1 MELTL
6 DIFLYEFQ
14 NLGAT
19 CVHRSPKMHPLT
31 GARQFY
37 LYGQKHGSPLGI
49 YLETAP
55 ENLYI
60 AELSALWNARTYMT
74 DEMTVLATADIP
86 LSEEDLACIPG
97 TLMLVDPQYETPYL
111 LNRAFQVFESFSKW
125 DKDTHIATL
134 EGKSMQELLD
144 MSEELIA
151 CPVLIFDSSFDV
163 LACSGMENCR
173 YKNFI
178 ETIQQGYTDSKTMH
192 LVKNQAVFSKLDH
205 TALLSAPAAT
215 ESDKHMVYIRFS
227 SGQNTLGYAS
237 IYTET
242 TIPSQGYLDILT
254 IFAQNMNLCFKRDFE
269 QIHYGKMMY
278 ETFLLNLL
286 HADSI
291 SEKQLED
298 QLANM
303 EDLERYGTFVLGV
316 FQFTPKTSVPKSFIA
331 RMLTREFSDVHVFL
345 NDSHIC
351 LLRSYQDLRLPALTE
366 QEYQNMQ
373 HLLINYQYT
382 FGMSNIFSDLMELR
396 FAYRQACFALSMS
409 SRSDNTIYLY
419 SDFLYEDLF
428 STLGK
433 EMPLSMLKCKEYIC
447 LQNYDTQHKTNYCT
461 ILLTYL
467 EQDCNATHAANTLYL
482 HRNTIRKAVAF
493 AEEQLNI
500 HLSDSKVK
508 QSLLLSKKL
517 DDYLAATK

>member
-14 NLGAT
+14 SLGAT
-19 CVHRSPKMHPLT
+19 CVHRSQKMHPLT

-37 LYGQKHGSPLGI
+37 LYGQKQSSPLGM

-86 LSEEDLACIPG
+86 LSEEDLARIPG
-97 TLMLVDPQYETPYL
+97 TLMLVDAQYETPYL

-134 EGKSMQELLD
+134 EGKSMQELLT
-144 MSEELIA
+144 MSEDLIA
-151 CPVLIFDSSFDV
+151 RPILIFDSSFDV
-163 LACSGMENCR
+163 LACAGMENCR
-173 YKNFI
+173 YKNFT
-178 ETIQQGYTDSKTMH
+178 ETIRQGYTDSKTMR
-192 LVKNQAVFSKLDH
+192 LIKNQAVFSQLDH
-205 TALLSAPAAT
+205 TALLAAPAAT
-215 ESDKHMVYIRFS
+215 EPDKHMVYIRFS
-227 SGQNTLGYAS
+227 SDQKTLGYAS
-237 IYTET
+237 IYTEN

-269 QIHYGKMMY
+269 QMHYGKMMY

-291 SEKQLED
+291 SEKQLDD

-303 EDLERYGTFVLGV
+303 EDLERYGTFVLGI
-316 FQFTPKTSVPKSFIA
+316 FQFAPKTRVPKSFIA
-331 RMLTREFSDVHVFL
+331 RTLTREFSDVHVFL
-345 NDSHIC
+345 DDAYIC
-351 LLRSYQDLRLPALTE
+351 LLRSYRDPDTPFLTE
-366 QEYQNMQ
+366 QEYKNIQ
-373 HLLINYQYT
+373 HLLANYQYS
-382 FGMSNIFSDLMELR
+382 FGLSNVFSDLMELH
-396 FAYRQACFALSMS
+396 FAYRQACFALSRNS
-409 SRSDNTIYLY
+409 SSNNEIHLY

-428 STLGK
+428 STLEK
-433 EMPLSMLKCKEYIC
+433 EMPLSMLKCADYLR
-447 LQNYDTQHKTNYCT
+447 LQAYDTQHKTNYCT
-461 ILLTYL
+461 MLLTYL

-493 AEEQLNI
+493 AEEQLSI
-500 HLSDSKVK
+500 HLADPKVK
-508 QSLLLSKKL
+508 QSLLLSKKI
-517 DDYLAATK
+517 DDYLADAK